1 MNLQDDPF
9 NSIACGQKSVEL
21 RLYDD
26 KRKKI
31 LVGDNIEF
39 TKASDDT
46 QKILCKVVDLKVFQN
61 FQQLFFTIRNSN
73 CFMIKSGTG
82 KAGFKAL
89 TGRLGNGGTDAALHR
104 YGLVKA
110 DFGKG
115 PLRPMQRGTGIGH
128 GAGADVQAAIP
139 LLAVN
144 LAFAGGT
151 HLLVLGQGADVV

>member
-61 FQQLFFTIRNSN
+61 FQQLFCSVSPKLCGYQDDKSPLECAKDMSKYYTIDEQLDKGAVAI
-73 CFMIKSGTG
+73 FIK
-82 KAGFKAL
+82 K
-89 TGRLGNGGTDAALHR
+89 
-104 YGLVKA
+104 
-110 DFGKG
+110 
-115 PLRPMQRGTGIGH
+115 I
-128 GAGADVQAAIP
+128 
-139 LLAVN
+139 
-144 LAFAGGT
+144 
-151 HLLVLGQGADVV
+151 